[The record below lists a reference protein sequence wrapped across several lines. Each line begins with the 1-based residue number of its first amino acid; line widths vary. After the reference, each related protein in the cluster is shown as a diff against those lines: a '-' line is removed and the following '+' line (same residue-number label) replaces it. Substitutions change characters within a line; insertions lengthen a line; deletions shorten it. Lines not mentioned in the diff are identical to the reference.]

1 MTRGFLSP
9 RECRAKA
16 QELREKA
23 MKTHDLIARNQ
34 FLELVKR
41 YEILAVELKELSRFR
56 FFEPEGNGRR

>member
-1 MTRGFLSP
+1 MTRGLLSP

-41 YEILAVELKELSRFR
+41 YEILAVELKELSRFG
-56 FFEPEGNGRR
+56 FF

>member
-1 MTRGFLSP
+1 MTRGLLSP

-16 QELREKA
+16 QELRERA
-23 MKTHDLIARNQ
+23 MKTHDLIARKQ

-56 FFEPEGNGRR
+56 FF